1 MNDQIQTLLVTGA
14 ASGIGAAIAKRVAGE
29 KKQLVLHSRKN
40 LIGLEKVADNCR
52 KNGSEV
58 KVVLGDLA
66 DPKTAEILVN
76 EAIKNFGCLD
86 QIVSNAGFADRRIF
100 GDIDAKTIIE
110 AEKAMPEA
118 FFRIVTLAI
127 PYLKSATIG
136 RVVAVSSFAA
146 HVYAIDS
153 LFPATAAAK
162 ASLESLAKSLAAQL
176 AADQVTVNCVAPGYT
191 QKDGSGHSALSSKS
205 WEAAAEKTPM
215 GRIGVPEDTAGLVA
229 FLLSEEAQF
238 ITGQIIHVDGGL
250 TLA

>member
-1 MNDQIQTLLVTGA
+1 MNDERQTLLVTGA
-14 ASGIGAAIAKRVAGE
+14 ASGIGAAIAKRVSGVE
-29 KKQLVLHSRKN
+29 KKLVLHSRKN
-40 LIGLEKVADNCR
+40 LSGLEAVADKCR

-58 KVVLGDLA
+58 KVILGDLA
-66 DPKTAEILVN
+66 DPKIAEILVN
-76 EAIKNFGCLD
+76 EAVENFGSLD

-100 GDIDAKTIIE
+100 GEIGAKTIIE
-110 AEKAMPEA
+110 AEKTMPEA
-118 FFRIVTLAI
+118 FFRIVTAAM

-162 ASLESLAKSLAAQL
+162 AGLESLAKSLAAQL
-176 AADQVTVNCVAPGYT
+176 ATDQVTVNCVAPGYT
-191 QKDGSGHSALSSKS
+191 RKDGLGHSTLSNKS
-205 WEAAAEKTPM
+205 WEAAAKKTPM

-229 FLLSEEAQF
+229 FLLSEEASF